1 MQRNTLIGIA
11 LVGLCLALPSRVPA
25 GLTAVN
31 SRKIASDF
39 TFSDSKGVF
48 VKLSDYKGRVV
59 LLDFWATRCGG
70 CKVEIPWY
78 MEFQS
83 KYKASGRETAPPEN

>member
-25 GLTAVN
+25 DLTAVN

-39 TFSDSKGVF
+39 G
-48 VKLSDYKGRVV
+48 
-59 LLDFWATRCGG
+59 
-70 CKVEIPWY
+70 
-78 MEFQS
+78 
-83 KYKASGRETAPPEN
+83 KANP